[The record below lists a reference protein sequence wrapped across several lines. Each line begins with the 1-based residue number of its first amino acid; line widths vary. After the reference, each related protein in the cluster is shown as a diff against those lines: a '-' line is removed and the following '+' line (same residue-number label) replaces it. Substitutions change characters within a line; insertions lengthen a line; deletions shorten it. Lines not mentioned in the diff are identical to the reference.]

1 MNRPNP
7 SEERRTPSPGAAPA
21 EPAAAPTPSTAE
33 NVHSAVSDGDPA
45 PAAVP
50 TPPNA
55 LPADEGSDE
64 APTSQADGKR
74 KAKKILLSLVI
85 ALGILL
91 LLNLIPFDRLA
102 DAAIEEIPEETQ
114 PAVTYP
120 AENFHTPD
128 YDEDVM
134 QDEIYLKYNRLLT
147 FARDGE
153 AFSVTADTAHGYGP
167 VCNLFQDYMETL
179 MAGDTEACNKLFT
192 DEYLEKKGKFNF
204 APQKVYDM
212 RVEVVRSEVL
222 TDGDAK
228 GEYKGYTVSYCEV
241 SYKLRQNNGT
251 LRRDFYREGDTLP
264 QIFEVLEKDGVA
276 QINQIRSIRSGS
288 DTTPTQTK
296 GGQMIMYVV
305 WIVAIVLAVIV
316 EAQTAALTAI
326 WFVPGAVVSLILA
339 LCNVSWQIQV
349 LVFALLSLVML
360 LFGLLFVR
368 KRIKKIPHIPTNS
381 DRIIG
386 MEGKVTEE
394 IDDDAPT
401 GEVKVDGK
409 RWTARSAD
417 GSVIPV
423 GEMVTILR
431 IEGVKVI
438 VERR

>member
-7 SEERRTPSPGAAPA
+7 SEERRTPSPEAAPA

-33 NVHSAVSDGDPA
+33 NVPTAVSDGDPA

-55 LPADEGSDE
+55 PPADEGSDE
-64 APTSQADGKR
+64 APASQADGKR

-120 AENFHTPD
+120 AENFYTPD

-167 VCNLFQDYMETL
+167 VCMLFQDYMETL
-179 MAGDTEACNKLFT
+179 MAGDTDACNKLFT

-296 GGQMIMYVV
+296 GGQIIMYVV
-305 WIVAIVLAVIV
+305 WIVAIVLAVIA

-368 KRIKKIPHIPTNS
+368 KRIKKMPHIPTNS

-386 MEGKVTEE
+386 MEGKVTEV
-394 IDDDAPT
+394 IDGDAPT

-417 GSVIPV
+417 GSVIPE